1 MPTKAKNKS
10 NSPNLT
16 TRFLHKTVNNK
27 LELKGMHMSFSNVH
41 NYYEKLVFSR
51 VLHLM
56 GKKTVDMDYLE
67 DIACVALNHLPPRYI
82 RFDVDMIF
90 YLSPSERGEMEQKI
104 DEAIETAVASIS
116 KEKVAGRSKKKQ
128 A

>member
-1 MPTKAKNKS
+1 
-10 NSPNLT
+10 
-16 TRFLHKTVNNK
+16 
-27 LELKGMHMSFSNVH
+27 MSFDNVH

-51 VLHLM
+51 VLRLM
-56 GKKTVDMDYLE
+56 GKKTVNMDYFE

-90 YLSPSERGEMEQKI
+90 YLSPTEREEMETRV
-104 DEAIETAVASIS
+104 DEAIELAINSIPND
-116 KEKVAGRSKKKQ
+116 KGRDKKKR